1 MKIAFL
7 SYDFPEYCIRHV
19 NEMADAHEVLLM
31 LPSNVATEHESMID
45 TRVRYERFFRPRY
58 RQPFRQ
64 LATIARIIRTI
75 RKFSPDVIHFQNG
88 HLFFNL
94 FLPLIKRFPLVI
106 TIHDPRQ
113 HLGDKESLITP
124 QWLMDA
130 GFRNADRAIVHGTEL
145 VSVVEK
151 EIGIPKNRLHVI
163 PHIAIGERKMTRVPS
178 DDGQTV
184 LFFGRIWEYKGL
196 DYLIR
201 AEPAVTARFPGVRFI
216 IGGKGEDFDRYTQL
230 MVHPERFEVHNA
242 WISDEERSRMFSEA
256 SVVVLPY
263 VEASQ
268 SGVIPIA
275 YTYGKPV
282 IATNIGGLPEMVEH
296 GRTGLLVE
304 PRDVDALANSIVE
317 LLSNAHLRR
326 QLGMA
331 GKAKLDRE
339 CSPSVVANQTLEVYA
354 QAIRDRGHAL
364 PDPASTSEQ
373 LAKVSS

>member
-1 MKIAFL
+1 
-7 SYDFPEYCIRHV
+7 
-19 NEMADAHEVLLM
+19 MADAHEVLLM

-64 LATIARIIRTI
+64 LATIAHIIRTI
-75 RKFSPDVIHFQNG
+75 RKFSPNVVHFQNG

-94 FLPLIKRFPLVI
+94 FLRWIKKFPLVI

-145 VSVVEK
+145 VSVVEG

-163 PHIAIGERKMTRVPS
+163 PHIAIGERKMKGVPS

-216 IGGKGEDFDRYTQL
+216 VGGRGENFDRYTQL
-230 MVHPERFEVHNA
+230 MVHPERFEVHND
-242 WISDEERSRMFSEA
+242 WISDEERASMFSQA
-256 SVVVLPY
+256 SIVVLPY

-304 PRDVDALANSIVE
+304 PRDVDGLANSIVE
-317 LLSNAHLRR
+317 LLSNSDRRR
-326 QLGMA
+326 QMGLA

-339 CSPSVVANQTLEVYA
+339 CSASVVANQTLEVYA
-354 QAIRDRGHAL
+354 HAIRDRGHVL
-364 PDPASTSEQ
+364 PKSIPTAEP
-373 LAKVSS
+373 LVKVSS